1 MAMTMLTP
9 HDAPSGE
16 GLELPPP
23 AAATPIRWR
32 RAIVRG
38 VRQNLLPWLVVK
50 AVLTLLVFEGQV
62 SVGTAFVLD
71 TALSALVIGYGWW
84 LARR

>member
-23 AAATPIRWR
+23 AAGANRWR
-32 RAIVRG
+32 RAVVRG

-84 LARR
+84 LGRR